1 MKKTLVSALTT
12 ALVVGA
18 VSTTFA
24 AANPFADVPTDHWA
38 YDAVSTLA
46 ADGVIEGYGTGF
58 KGDKNVTRY
67 EMAQMIAK
75 AMAKTNVSGNDKAL
89 LDKLAAE
96 FADELNN
103 LGVRV
108 ANLERNADMVK
119 FTGEARYRYW
129 SYRDEQA
136 DGSKTKS
143 NTDSLQYRL
152 FPTAEINDNWHVNA
166 RLTGSVDTSKDTS
179 NAMTLSYI
187 YADGQYHN
195 FEVKAGKMPL
205 YSTADAGLVMDDF
218 FSGAQLTF
226 GNKLKAT
233 LEAGR
238 WNLGDANDGI
248 GNSRYSDVPNKT
260 RVAGLNDDAASYQ
273 GLDLGYTLGKLNLGT
288 AYRQFSS
295 DVFKNVHNYHDGS
308 TTDKA
313 QIWSLGGQYTFDKN
327 VALAGSYA
335 KNAKADSYN
344 KSGNIEL
351 DYKGADKKN
360 KGSWGAFVAYRH
372 LGQNVSLMPTYDTI
386 RSANNEKGWD
396 FSASYIPYTN
406 VLTTLGYFTGKDLA
420 ADKDTETLYARVSL
434 FF

>member
-1 MKKTLVSALTT
+1 MKKTLVSVLTT

-108 ANLERNADMVK
+108 ANLERNADKVK

-136 DGSKTKS
+136 NGSKTKD
-143 NTDSLQYRL
+143 NKNSLQYRL
-152 FPTAEINDNWHVNA
+152 LPTAEINDNWHVTA
-166 RLTGSVDTSKDTS
+166 RLIGYTELSKDKDADDSRNGSVQL
-179 NAMTLSYI
+179 NYV

-195 FEVKAGKMPL
+195 FEVKVGKMPL
-205 YSTADAGLVMDDF
+205 YSTADAGLVMDDL

-248 GNSRYSDVPNKT
+248 KT

-295 DVFKNVHNYHDGS
+295 DVFKHVYNHHDGS

-313 QIWSLGGQYTFDKN
+313 QICSLGGQYTFDKN

-406 VLTTLGYFTGKDLA
+406 VLTTLGYFTGKELA

>member
-1 MKKTLVSALTT
+1 MKKALVSALTT

-24 AANPFADVPTDHWA
+24 AANPFSDVPTDHWA

-46 ADGVIEGYGTGF
+46 ADGVIEGYGDTSF
-58 KGDKNVTRY
+58 KGGEKVTRY

-108 ANLERNADMVK
+108 ANLERNADKVK
-119 FTGEARYRYW
+119 FAGEARYRYW
-129 SYRDEQA
+129 SYRDQQA
-136 DGSKTKS
+136 DGSKTKD
-143 NTDSLQYRL
+143 NKNSLQYRL
-152 FPTAEINDNWHVNA
+152 LPTAEINDNWHVTA
-166 RLTGSVDTSKDTS
+166 RLIGYTELSKDKDADDSRNGSVQL
-179 NAMTLSYI
+179 NYV

-195 FEVKAGKMPL
+195 FEVKVGKMPL
-205 YSTADAGLVMDDF
+205 YSSADAGLVMDDF

-226 GNKLKAT
+226 GSKLKAT

-248 GNSRYSDVPNKT
+248 KT

-372 LGQNVSLMPTYDTI
+372 LGQNVSLMPTYDTA

-406 VLTTLGYFTGKDLA
+406 VLTTLGYFTGKELA

>member
-12 ALVVGA
+12 ALIVGA
-18 VSTTFA
+18 ASTTFA

-46 ADGVIEGYGTGF
+46 ADGVIEGYGDTSF

-108 ANLERNADMVK
+108 ANLERNADKVK
-119 FTGEARYRYW
+119 FAGEARYRYW

-166 RLTGSVDTSKDTS
+166 RLTGSTELSKDKDTNS
-179 NAMTLSYI
+179 TNGSVQLSYI

-195 FEVKAGKMPL
+195 FEVKVGKMPL

-248 GNSRYSDVPNKT
+248 KT

-295 DVFKNVHNYHDGS
+295 DVFKHVHNYHDGS

-372 LGQNVSLMPTYDTI
+372 LGQNVSLMPTYDTA

-406 VLTTLGYFTGKDLA
+406 VLTTLGYFTGKGLPT
-420 ADKDTETLYARVSL
+420 DKNAETLYARVSL